1 MGFFSRRSK
10 EERAGAD
17 DAPRRAGTEDDATGG
32 VAAGPGPTVELV
44 DGRPVSSPLTSAE
57 RTRIA
62 HGLEALRGQGI
73 EIDDLAA
80 LDEAYDRAFSAY
92 RSGVGQDPADVVETF
107 GIAIGEYLARH
118 SHRDW
123 AVVTDVFGTD
133 LGLVDARAD
142 TVIVPHNIVSA
153 RWMRGETRWIPGVV
167 EHLVSLRPRP
177 PA

>member
-17 DAPRRAGTEDDATGG
+17 AAPRRTGTEDERATAG
-32 VAAGPGPTVELV
+32 AAGPGPAVELV

-57 RTRIA
+57 RARIA
-62 HGLEALRGQGI
+62 RGLEALRGEGI
-73 EIDDLAA
+73 EIDDLTA
-80 LDEAYDRAFSAY
+80 LDEAYDRALSAA
-92 RSGVGQDPADVVETF
+92 RSGVGQDPAEVVETF

-153 RWMRGETRWIPGVV
+153 RWIRGETRWIPGVV